1 MPEILQFQPFPW
13 KTEFGIETGQLVFD
27 PVATAAATMA
37 SWRAQTQY
45 YEPWVPSG
53 VGRRNYT
60 RAEVE
65 KLRLAGYA
73 EQASHYG
80 RGIPKLWGK
89 ARLAGNILWCSNAFY
104 LSDDLTGQ
112 PLPGQ
117 DPYPLPGVEFDPDT
131 THWTTDVAIL
141 VCAGPIDRVRVI
153 WADDTV
159 IYADEDLISSGAATL
174 GTGFSYVRLA
184 IHRGGPSQ
192 GVDSTLEAHLGEG
205 NVPAYRGRCYVV
217 IEGLDLSRWGNR
229 LPTFSFHVRERSGG
243 SAPIAAVLEDLAE
256 EVGLEAADYDFSGAT
271 GFT

>member
-1 MPEILQFQPFPW
+1 MPEVLKFIPFPW
-13 KTEFGIETGQLVFD
+13 KTELGVTIGQTVFD
-27 PVATAAATMA
+27 AEATAAAAMA
-37 SWRAQTQY
+37 SWRAQIQY
-45 YEPWVPSG
+45 PEPWVPAG
-53 VGRRNYT
+53 VGRRDYT

-89 ARLAGNILWCSNAFY
+89 ARLAGNVIWCSNAFY

-117 DPYPLPGVEFDPDT
+117 DPFPLPGVEFDPET

-153 WADDTV
+153 WADEVV
-159 IYADEDLISSGAATL
+159 IYADQDLLSAGSVTL
-174 GTGFSYVRLA
+174 GTGFSYIRLA
-184 IHRGGPSQ
+184 IHKGGPTQ
-192 GVDSTLEAHLGEG
+192 ERDSTLVEHLGEA
-205 NVPAYRGRCYVV
+205 NTPAYRGRCYVV

-229 LPTFSFHVRERSGG
+229 LPTFSFHVRERAGG
-243 SAPIAAVLEDLAE
+243 SAPISAVLGDLAE